1 MGKSKAEIQRAYRER
16 KKLREGEDYFRKERA
31 RVKGY
36 YVPIAERSKKKAN
49 ERQKKVREAVRKHR
63 ENKKLKLIIESLQ
76 DPEVTSTTV
85 TSTTSMIV
93 KLPGIDQRNCTR
105 RRISRATAKCRTIE
119 KLNEE
124 NRNLNRTVKTIS
136 KQYQRLLTKIK
147 NAKTEESVNLATGKR
162 ILSPRKRTSTEIRE
176 EGLTPRKMPKNF

>member
-16 KKLREGEDYFRKERA
+16 KKLQEGEDYFRKERA

-36 YVPIAERSKKKAN
+36 YVPIAEQSKKKAN
-49 ERQKKVREAVRKHR
+49 DRRKKVREAVRKHR
-63 ENKKLKLIIESLQ
+63 ENKKLKLNIESLQ

-93 KLPGIDQRNCTR
+93 KLPGIDQRNRTR
-105 RRISRATAKCRTIE
+105 RRISRATAKCRRTIE

-124 NRNLNRTVKTIS
+124 NRNLNRRVKTIS
-136 KQYQRLLTKIK
+136 KRYQRLLTKTK
-147 NAKTEESVNLATGKR
+147 NAKTEESVNLATGHPGNGPLQR
-162 ILSPRKRTSTEIRE
+162 
-176 EGLTPRKMPKNF
+176 